1 MQRRPADA
9 AARSA
14 CKSLMKDHFTTLG
27 IERRFI
33 LENAALERRFH
44 QLQRTSHPDRFAGAE
59 GNVLGDAIDRSS
71 DINMAYRTLRNPL
84 ERTKHLLF
92 LYGYSVESSKQ
103 VPMELL
109 EVVMNVQEKLAE
121 LDFADELKKEQILEE
136 IGPLKASLE
145 SRREGVDA
153 QNNSLQT
160 KWDGSEHSPNAN
172 ELGAEEKQLLGS
184 ITKNLAERAY
194 ISTLLGTLEAAQKG
208 ESLVLK
214 H

>member
-1 MQRRPADA
+1 
-9 AARSA
+9 
-14 CKSLMKDHFTTLG
+14 MKDHFTTLG
-27 IERRFI
+27 IERRFL

-71 DINMAYRTLRNPL
+71 DINMAYRALRNPL
-84 ERTKHLLF
+84 ERTKHLLS

-121 LDFADELKKEQILEE
+121 LDFADDAKKANVLADIE
-136 IGPLKASLE
+136 PLTADLQAK
-145 SRREGVDA
+145 RETID
-153 QNNSLQT
+153 NKNIELQT
-160 KWDGSEHSPNAN
+160 KWDESEHSPNAN
-172 ELGAEEKQLLGS
+172 ELGADEKQLLTS
-184 ITKNLAERAY
+184 VTKNLAERAY

>member
-1 MQRRPADA
+1 
-9 AARSA
+9 
-14 CKSLMKDHFTTLG
+14 MKDHFISLG
-27 IERRFI
+27 VERRFL

-59 GNVLGDAIDRSS
+59 VNVLGDAIDRSS
-71 DINMAYRTLRNPL
+71 EINMAYRALRNPL
-84 ERTKHLLF
+84 ERTKHLLS
-92 LYGYSVESSKQ
+92 LYGFSVESSKQ

-109 EVVMNVQEKLAE
+109 EVVMNVQEKIAELELLTDQKRESDLAE
-121 LDFADELKKEQILEE
+121 IE
-136 IGPLKASLE
+136 PLATDLQA
-145 SRREGVDA
+145 RREGIDA
-153 QNNSLQT
+153 KNNELQT
-160 KWDGSEHSPNAN
+160 KWDGLEHSPDAN
-172 ELGAEEKQLLGS
+172 ELTADERQILTS

>member
-1 MQRRPADA
+1 
-9 AARSA
+9 
-14 CKSLMKDHFTTLG
+14 MKDHFTTLG
-27 IERRFI
+27 IERKFI

-59 GNVLGDAIDRSS
+59 GNVLGDALDRSS
-71 DINMAYRTLRNPL
+71 EINMAYRTLRNPL
-84 ERTKHLLF
+84 ERTKHLLW

-121 LDFADELKKEQILEE
+121 LDFADDQKKEHVLEE
-136 IGPLKASLE
+136 LAPLRASLE
-145 SRREGVDA
+145 SRREAVDS
-153 QNNSLQT
+153 QNNGLQT
-160 KWDGSEHSPNAN
+160 KWDGSEHSQDAN
-172 ELGAEEKQLLGS
+172 ELSAEEKQLLAS
-184 ITKNLAERAY
+184 VMKNLAERAY

>member
-1 MQRRPADA
+1 
-9 AARSA
+9 
-14 CKSLMKDHFTTLG
+14 MKDHFITLG
-27 IERRFI
+27 VERRVL

-59 GNVLGDAIDRSS
+59 VNVLGGAIDRSS
-71 DINMAYRTLRNPL
+71 EINMAYRALRNPL
-84 ERTKHLLF
+84 ERTKHLLS
-92 LYGYSVESSKQ
+92 LYGFSVESSKQ

-109 EVVMNVQEKLAE
+109 EVVMNVQEKIAELELVTDQKRESVLAE
-121 LDFADELKKEQILEE
+121 IE
-136 IGPLKASLE
+136 PLATDLQA
-145 SRREGVDA
+145 RREGINAKD
-153 QNNSLQT
+153 NELQT
-160 KWDGSEHSPNAN
+160 KWDGLEHSPDAN
-172 ELGAEEKQLLGS
+172 ELTADERQILTS